1 MNAIGATGSSR
12 STNATGSSGAIGT
25 TGSTNTIGS
34 TTDGAHDPARAAP
47 APEPAPSSSPSPAAP
62 ADALAEET
70 RLLRDADAATRAGDA
85 TRALALL
92 AEHARRFPRGALAE
106 ERDAETVLA
115 LCAAGRT
122 EDARAAARRF
132 LAARPGS
139 ALAGRVRSSCGGS

>member
-1 MNAIGATGSSR
+1 VATASHTPTVS
-12 STNATGSSGAIGT
+12 
-25 TGSTNTIGS
+25 GSTGTATAPTES
-34 TTDGAHDPARAAP
+34 TGTAQTLAVAAMPAT
-47 APEPAPSSSPSPAAP
+47 P

-85 TRALALL
+85 PRALALL
-92 AEHARRFPRGALAE
+92 AEHARRFPRGVLGE

-122 EDARAAARRF
+122 SEARAAAQRF

-139 ALAGRVRSSCGGS
+139 PLAGRVRSSCGGS